1 LLQLQTIFKQDAIK
15 QHEKWE
21 TIAWSTIHI
30 ILCILILA
38 DATEAANIVVIG
50 LLAGI
55 LLTFIIIVVG
65 TCACYVIMMNGR
77 EWAPHVHLTCIS
89 FWIMAQYMSIRLPSD
104 DLDYVTTVPVVLM
117 GVLRVMEL
125 SEAKEKAYRICIEVC
140 CWCVCIFLHI
150 LCDNNDMS
158 KMAFFWGTFVTIT
171 FLILFNRFF
180 YVALFMAALPFVI
193 MALLFYILSSGA
205 RGRGLDSTLSK
216 VTKMY
221 DDWTAE
227 PPLIP
232 LDIEFRVERDFDG
245 DFDDRL

>member
-1 LLQLQTIFKQDAIK
+1 
-15 QHEKWE
+15 
-21 TIAWSTIHI
+21 
-30 ILCILILA
+30 
-38 DATEAANIVVIG
+38 
-50 LLAGI
+50 
-55 LLTFIIIVVG
+55 
-65 TCACYVIMMNGR
+65 
-77 EWAPHVHLTCIS
+77 
-89 FWIMAQYMSIRLPSD
+89 
-104 DLDYVTTVPVVLM
+104 
-117 GVLRVMEL
+117 
-125 SEAKEKAYRICIEVC
+125 
-140 CWCVCIFLHI
+140 
-150 LCDNNDMS
+150 MS